1 MLDYQWLS
9 DCGFARLIRW
19 YIYIYT
25 NILCK
30 CLVIARAC
38 LWIYDSSPLHK
49 QYFLWIIISTT
60 GCQFEASRH
69 NLKKK
74 LHIEIWGFSGQW
86 EGSRNPAMSCFF
98 CSFRKRKI
106 GGFDFRMTCLLH
118 FFFEWEVTL
127 GMILFVAFFAFCW
140 MVSDWPA
147 ICDVHREILLNFF
160 NRDRDGKSL
169 WLLQIGFSLCFL
181 QDSAPCCTLRIRG
194 SNGSFFFHYSRGV
207 VGGSSN

>member
-1 MLDYQWLS
+1 MIHHLFISNTFCESSSLQQVASSKHHATIWKKNCTSKFGAFRVSERGPETQQCPVFFVHFGSEKLVALIFGWLV
-9 DCGFARLIRW
+9 CCI
-19 YIYIYT
+19 
-25 NILCK
+25 
-30 CLVIARAC
+30 
-38 LWIYDSSPLHK
+38 
-49 QYFLWIIISTT
+49 
-60 GCQFEASRH
+60 
-69 NLKKK
+69 
-74 LHIEIWGFSGQW
+74 
-86 EGSRNPAMSCFF
+86 
-98 CSFRKRKI
+98 
-106 GGFDFRMTCLLH
+106 

-194 SNGSFFFHYSRGV
+194 SNGSFFFTIAGV
-207 VGGSSN
+207 LWGGPQTSHFWKGQDSEGISKWT